1 MKYFE
6 VTFTTSPCN
15 EIVNDIV
22 SALAGEI
29 GFESFVEWEEGV
41 QAYIQQQLFD
51 EEALKEMIANFPLPD
66 TSITYIIK
74 EAEDKDWNE
83 EWEKNYFQPI
93 VVDGGESKCV
103 IHSSFHTD
111 VPKADYDIVI
121 NPKMSFGTGHHETTS
136 SMLRWILTDSM
147 HGKSVLDMGCG
158 TAVLGILAKMRGADT
173 VMGVDIDEWCKENAT
188 ESVALNNV
196 EMEIKLGDASILP
209 TDEVFDVILAN
220 INRNILLA
228 DMDKYVNS
236 LKKGG
241 NLYMSGFYTEDI
253 PVIREKAESLGLNF
267 EDFKEKNN
275 WVAVKFVK

>member
-1 MKYFE
+1 MNYIKISINVANMPEYKADVLTFE
-6 VTFTTSPCN
+6 
-15 EIVNDIV
+15 
-22 SALAGEI
+22 LGEI
-29 GFESFVEWEEGV
+29 GFSTFETENDTLIAYAKQTDFSAESLKQMAEDNELSSDAYSVEEV
-41 QAYIQQQLFD
+41 
-51 EEALKEMIANFPLPD
+51 
-66 TSITYIIK
+66 
-74 EAEDKDWNE
+74 EDKDWNE

-111 VPKADYDIVI
+111 VPEAEYDIVI

-136 SMLRWILTDSM
+136 SMLRWILSDSM
-147 HGKSVLDMGCG
+147 QGKKVLDMGCG
-158 TAVLGILAKMRGADT
+158 TAVLGILAKMRGADY

-188 ESVALNNV
+188 ESAAINNI

-209 TDEVFDVILAN
+209 KENTFDVILAN

-228 DMDKYVNS
+228 DMDKYVACLNN
-236 LKKGG
+236 GG

-253 PVIREKAESLGLNF
+253 PVIKEKAESLGLKY

-275 WVAVKFVK
+275 WVAVKFLK